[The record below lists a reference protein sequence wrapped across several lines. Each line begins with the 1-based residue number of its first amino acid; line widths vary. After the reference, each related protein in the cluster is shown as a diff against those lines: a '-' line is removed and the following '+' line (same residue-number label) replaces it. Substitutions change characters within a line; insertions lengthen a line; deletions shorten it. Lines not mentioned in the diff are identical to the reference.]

1 MAPLTFEEAESM
13 SLDAFLRLEG
23 DEERCAPS
31 SLPGCAFFVFRC
43 VRRSLVDGALGI
55 LRAGGVQTVKRFA
68 KLLPSDLST
77 MLGSQSVPGRCAII
91 REALDNLHQL
101 AANRGGSGVLGVAG
115 PSAGEGSGA
124 FRCFF
129 PCLGVVHLC

>member
-1 MAPLTFEEAESM
+1 MTKKGAL
-13 SLDAFLRLEG
+13 LLRCLAA
-23 DEERCAPS
+23 DPS
-31 SLPGCAFFVFRC
+31 CSVIRVC
-43 VRRSLVDGALGI
+43 RSLVDGALGI

-101 AANRGGSGVLGVAG
+101 AANRGGSGVLVVAG